1 MGLKNEYRWEEAE
14 AKKKRKHGVEI
25 STFWTQDFRAERHV
39 YCYGLVNCNL
49 SNWSNVAR
57 WRLWNIFFSIFTLF
71 ISDFYFGFFM
81 SVMDRLLSLECVA
94 SRLGR

>member
-25 STFWTQDFRAERHV
+25 STFYAQDFRAEPHV
-39 YCYGLVNCNL
+39 YCYGLVNAICLIGVSKFKNGQMAL
-49 SNWSNVAR
+49 M
-57 WRLWNIFFSIFTLF
+57 NIFFS
-71 ISDFYFGFFM
+71 DFHFHFGFFM